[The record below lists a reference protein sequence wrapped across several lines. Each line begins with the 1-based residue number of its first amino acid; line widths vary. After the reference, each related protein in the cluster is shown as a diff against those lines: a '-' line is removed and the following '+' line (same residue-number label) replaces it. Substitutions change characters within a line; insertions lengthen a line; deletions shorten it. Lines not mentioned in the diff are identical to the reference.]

1 VTTAVDALGRV
12 PTCGGRPP
20 EMPTGRGWS
29 GRPGAARGRHRRRA
43 RSAHRRPWVTAA
55 MPRHG
60 AARCGST
67 RPWLSASYI
76 APCPR
81 RCSVVRVSST
91 SEVTGPPAHSTACSR
106 RNPARSPCPAEVS
119 LRPVDRTCATP
130 RNAATVFVFELRERN
145 PKRIKRWPYLVASTR
160 RTTCT
165 KSLAL
170 EAAGQKIKLRP
181 RSAASEQPPRIVRE
195 RSVSGG
201 SSGPQWG
208 TVAA

>member
-1 VTTAVDALGRV
+1 
-12 PTCGGRPP
+12 
-20 EMPTGRGWS
+20 MPTGRGWS

-91 SEVTGPPAHSTACSR
+91 SEVTGPPAHSTASVSSNYPSARAVSEAYSSR

-130 RNAATVFVFELRERN
+130 GNAATVFVFELRERN

-165 KSLAL
+165 KTLAL